1 MADQAKLDALA
12 RAQNSGSR
20 DDVLACL
27 SDLIE
32 LYASQKPVDPLA
44 MLQVAKDGV
53 LFFKDKGDK
62 HGTAGALHLVAQV
75 QYRTST
81 RRDEPKE
88 AKRAAAAAIAFYK
101 DLGDQS
107 GEVAVL
113 NTVITAS
120 LAKERVEQ
128 AFQASQEL
136 LALCKATGDRAGEAV
151 ALERMGD
158 VFLKKENPWKAKES
172 IDEALAIV
180 AELGDT
186 PKKLSIMT
194 KLVGI
199 YQSIDDVQSA
209 METTEEIMNVYR
221 QNDDREGEAS
231 MLMMMY
237 RNSLAMGA
245 IEQAFNA
252 AFDAA
257 NALRDLGETKQRL
270 EVLDFLSQTC
280 VDGGQKEEAVTFAK
294 EQHALA
300 KLLENRLSEGKAMWT
315 FGKCMLKGPEGLG
328 CIKEAV
334 TIFESIGA
342 KSNQAQACQTLA
354 NGILLNRGDAE
365 EALEAAMQ
373 GMAIYKE
380 LGDKPGQAIMQHT
393 IANCKVA
400 ARDNEEGVNSAYE
413 ALAMFEDLRDK
424 YGMDLATKL
433 LRGAGQSKE
442 EIRER
447 RSTTWAKFETVDGGD
462 GAGAGDGDDMMKQ
475 LRDDAARDLQDERM
489 LWEHA
494 WVPIQTED
502 PGVKFGDKFTGTK
515 RVFIAGNLKDT
526 GLLSKL
532 AAVTP
537 EKAAA
542 KGPTYLT
549 NTLHGRLQTSEGLQ
563 TGMIA
568 SACRSVIY
576 DMSNNNN
583 MPALEGIDCV
593 IRVLQAQT
601 QIDDGKVPIDIIT
614 SSTHAHAYSK
624 GLREPF
630 HGGFWGV
637 GRAVNIEMPQIEI
650 RVMDLDSGERWGQWP
665 YVCRFLLGSQTSRP
679 VETVCRGGQFKVNRL
694 VGSRTRLLFPY
705 RVEVETNI

>member
-1 MADQAKLDALA
+1 MADAKQAALE
-12 RAQNSGSR
+12 RAQSSGSR
-20 DDVLACL
+20 DEVLACL

-32 LYASQKPVDPLA
+32 HYAAQKPVEPLA
-44 MLQVAKDGV
+44 MLKVAKDGV
-53 LFFKDKGDK
+53 LFFKEKGDK
-62 HGTAGALHLVAQV
+62 HGTAGALHLVARV

-81 RRDEPKE
+81 RHDEPKE
-88 AKRAAAAAIAFYK
+88 AKRAAEAAIAFFR
-101 DLGDQS
+101 DLGDRS
-107 GEVAVL
+107 GEVEVL
-113 NTVITAS
+113 NTVITEN
-120 LAKERVEQ
+120 LGKERVD
-128 AFQASQEL
+128 AALKASQEL
-136 LALCKATGDRAGEAV
+136 LALCQAAGDRAGEAI
-151 ALERMGD
+151 ALERLGD

-180 AELGDT
+180 VELQDT
-186 PKKLSIMT
+186 AKKLSIMT

-199 YQSIDDVQSA
+199 YQSMDDLQSA

-221 QNDDREGEAS
+221 QTDDREGEAS

-237 RNSLAMGA
+237 RNYLSVGAM
-245 IEQAFNA
+245 EQAFDT
-252 AFDAA
+252 AFDAM

-270 EVLDFLSQTC
+270 EVLDFLASTC
-280 VDGGQKEEAVTFAK
+280 IEGGQKDEALTFAK

-315 FGKCMLKGPEGLG
+315 FGKCMLKSPEGLG
-328 CIKEAV
+328 CVKEAV
-334 TIFESIGA
+334 GIFESLGA
-342 KSNQAQACQTLA
+342 KREQAQAFQTMA

-365 EALEAAMQ
+365 EALDAAMQ
-373 GMAIYKE
+373 GMGLYKE
-380 LGDKPGQAIMQHT
+380 LGDKEGQAIMMHT
-393 IANCKVA
+393 IANCKIA
-400 ARDNEEGVNSAYE
+400 ARDNEEGINSAYE
-413 ALAMFEDLRDK
+413 ALAMFEDLRMK
-424 YGMDLATKL
+424 YGMEQATKL

-447 RSTTWAKFETVDGGD
+447 KNTTWAKFETVDAIGGS
-462 GAGAGDGDDMMKQ
+462 GGGDGDDMMKQ

-515 RVFIAGNLKDT
+515 RVFVIGQLHDG
-526 GLLSKL
+526 GLLKKL
-532 AAVTP
+532 TAVTP

-542 KGPTYLT
+542 RGPVHVANML
-549 NTLHGRLQTSEGLQ
+549 NGRLQTSEGLQ

-576 DMSNNNN
+576 DTSNCGN
-583 MPALEGIDCV
+583 MPPLEGIDCV
-593 IRVLQAQT
+593 IRCIQAQT

-614 SSTHAHAYSK
+614 SSTHANAYSK

-630 HGGFWGV
+630 HGGFWGL
-637 GRAVNIEMPQIEI
+637 GRTVNIEMPQIEI
-650 RVMDLDSGERWGQWP
+650 RVMDLDSGARWEQWP

-694 VGSRTRLLFPY
+694 VGSRTRLMFPY
-705 RVEVETNI
+705 RVEVENNI